1 MGCAKYQN
9 MKTHCSTKTNLAM
22 TLIEAVVVIFV
33 IGVLAML
40 VLPAISHPRHR
51 HGYACTNN
59 LKQVLLAAKIWAGDN
74 NDKYPMAISITNG
87 GAMEYMNTADAWKT
101 FQVMS
106 NELSTP
112 KVIYCPEDSLR
123 SYATNWGEDLKD
135 KISYFI
141 GRDATDTNPF
151 AILSGDSN
159 FLLNQSAV
167 KPSLINVTTNDSL
180 TWDATRHGS
189 DTKPSWFTKTRTGS
203 GNLGLADGSV
213 MSATSS
219 DLAKQLQR
227 TGFATNRLAIP

>member
-1 MGCAKYQN
+1 
-9 MKTHCSTKTNLAM
+9 MK
-22 TLIEAVVVIFV
+22 LIEVVVVILV
-33 IGVLAML
+33 IGFFAVLLLPML
-40 VLPAISHPRHR
+40 NQRSNRCQKTSCA
-51 HGYACTNN
+51 NN
-59 LKQVLLAAKIWAGDN
+59 LKQLRLAYKIWAGDN
-74 NDKYPMAISITNG
+74 NDKYPMEVSVTND
-87 GAMEYMNTADAWKT
+87 GAMEYLNTADAWKT

-112 KVIYCPEDSLR
+112 KVIICPEDSLR
-123 SYATNWGEDLKD
+123 SYATNWGEDLKN

-141 GRDATDTNPF
+141 GWDATDTNPA

-167 KPSLINVTTNDSL
+167 KPGSINVTTNDSL

-189 DTKPSWFTKTRTGS
+189 DTKTSWFTKTRTGW

-213 MSATSS
+213 MGATSS
-219 DLAKQLQR
+219 DLAKQLQQ